1 MVCIVDMITSRFL
14 AVYDPHKESSID
26 EAMIPFK
33 GRSSM
38 KQYMPKKPVKRGF
51 KIWMRADAENA
62 YVSELSVYTGKTEGA
77 PEKNLGSKVV
87 MKLTENLRNKGYHLY
102 FDNVFSSVPLMIS
115 LLKVG
120 IYSCGTLRADRKGI
134 PDDLKQMAKKGS
146 KTIEGTAKQG
156 NLRT

>member
-1 MVCIVDMITSRFL
+1 M
-14 AVYDPHKESSID
+14 
-26 EAMIPFK
+26 
-33 GRSSM
+33 
-38 KQYMPKKPVKRGF
+38 
-51 KIWMRADAENA
+51 
-62 YVSELSVYTGKTEGA
+62 
-77 PEKNLGSKVV
+77 GSKVV

-102 FDNVFSSVPLMIS
+102 FDNFFSSVPLMIS